1 MRRSTQWTENRP
13 SSSRQSRRGVRRQGR
28 TGASEIYDDLLEEA
42 LLQSSPSDQRPL
54 KKRKSQRDSSGV
66 VVLDAVSP
74 EEVNSGKENHAV
86 VIENSSDDVSDDED
100 VEWDTVDLHPLSED
114 VTETPTSHAV
124 REVALVSTPQKSV
137 FVHPRRA
144 KLNF

>member
-1 MRRSTQWTENRP
+1 MRRSTQRTENRP
-13 SSSRQSRRGVRRQGR
+13 SSSRQSRGAVRRQGR

-54 KKRKSQRDSSGV
+54 KKRKSQRAPSGV
-66 VVLDAVSP
+66 VVLGDVSP
-74 EEVNSGKENHAV
+74 EEAKPGKENHAV
-86 VIENSSDDVSDDED
+86 VIENSSNDVSDDED
-100 VEWDTVDLHPLSED
+100 VEWDTVDLHPD
-114 VTETPTSHAV
+114 VTETPTSPAIL
-124 REVALVSTPQKSV
+124 EVALVSTPQKSV